1 MHSDLLE
8 DQAEARLI
16 QLRQQRL
23 RKPSKAEKRGS
34 QNTSSSATEY
44 VTDAIKAPVV
54 PMPGTSF
61 MNSQSGGTVYAPKQ
75 LSMGP
80 ARDQSVIVSDALP
93 ALAPQF
99 HWDPSQ
105 ANAPAGVAPVLAVE
119 SRGRAER
126 RQFSPVSLR
135 LPPALENLTPAAWGM
150 NIASWAVLNRPTL
163 HLRAETLP
171 ARRSSLGE
179 LISLVGY
186 MVGAAA
192 IFGLYLIIPL
202 MILLSAI
209 LPATWNKLIVALPV
223 LMLGEL
229 TILLILVKTTP
240 RRKARKRNMLVQ
252 P

>member
-16 QLRQQRL
+16 QLRRQRL
-23 RKPSKAEKRGS
+23 RQQSKAEKRGP

-44 VTDAIKAPVV
+44 VTDATRTSAV
-54 PMPGTSF
+54 PMPGMPFPT
-61 MNSQSGGTVYAPKQ
+61 SQSGGTVYAPQQ
-75 LSMGP
+75 LAMGP
-80 ARDQSVIVSDALP
+80 ARDQPVIVSDALP

-150 NIASWAVLNRPTL
+150 NIASWAVLNQPTL

-192 IFGLYLIIPL
+192 IFDLYLII
-202 MILLSAI
+202 
-209 LPATWNKLIVALPV
+209 ALPV

-229 TILLILVKTTP
+229 AILLILVKTTP

>member
-16 QLRQQRL
+16 ELRQQLL
-23 RKPSKAEKRGS
+23 RKPSKAEKRG
-34 QNTSSSATEY
+34 TSSSATEY
-44 VTDAIKAPVV
+44 VADAIKASVV
-54 PMPGTSF
+54 LMPGMSF
-61 MNSQSGGTVYAPKQ
+61 MTSQSGGTVYAPKQ

-150 NIASWAVLNRPTL
+150 NIASWAVLNQPTL

-192 IFGLYLIIPL
+192 IFDLYLIIPL
-202 MILLSAI
+202 MVLLSAI

-229 TILLILVKTTP
+229 AILLILVKTTP